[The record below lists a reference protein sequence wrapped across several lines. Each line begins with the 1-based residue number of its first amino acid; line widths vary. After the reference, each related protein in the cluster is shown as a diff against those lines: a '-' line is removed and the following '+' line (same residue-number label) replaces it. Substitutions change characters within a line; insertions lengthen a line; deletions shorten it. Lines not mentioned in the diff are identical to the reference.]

1 MKKFALTA
9 LFVLLASSCS
19 TSLYHDRYGTEV
31 AVSPEFWGTVT
42 YVDPGSRYINLD
54 YYDNGVR
61 SPRVVYY
68 GRGTRWDGLT
78 YSNLRAG
85 DKVWVRG
92 RQNRGRWNAQNV
104 RRYQ

>member
-1 MKKFALTA
+1 MKKLALTA
-9 LFVLLASSCS
+9 LFVLLAGACS
-19 TSLYHDRYGTEV
+19 TSVYHDRYGTEV
-31 AVSPEFWGTVT
+31 AVAPEFWGTVT
-42 YVDPGSRYINLD
+42 YVDPGSHYINLD

-61 SPRVVYY
+61 VPRVIYY

-85 DKVWVRG
+85 DRVWVSG
-92 RQNRGRWNAQNV
+92 RQHRGRWNAEHL